1 MVALRIGHVSL
12 IGIDTFTGYRCYTD
26 SLNICASMQYLAK
39 VHTAF
44 SPDSGRLGSGNV
56 HLSSSG
62 TQLQL
67 LAVNTYEH
75 TWELVTPPRII
86 TASKPISINEQ
97 VLVLLELDADNQVV
111 SARDATQWVLKFIS
125 DYLTLGLTPKGL
137 AEERERAEQ
146 WRQSLTLQS
155 QEVRRRALETAA
167 RRDEIQDLEKR
178 LKLEREALESK
189 SGKKE

>member
-1 MVALRIGHVSL
+1 
-12 IGIDTFTGYRCYTD
+12 
-26 SLNICASMQYLAK
+26 MQYLAK
-39 VHTAF
+39 VHTA
-44 SPDSGRLGSGNV
+44 
-56 HLSSSG
+56 SSSSSAHLGGSHLNG

-75 TWELVTPPRII
+75 IWELITPPRMI
-86 TASKPISINEQ
+86 TASKPIAVNEQ
-97 VLVLLELDADNQVV
+97 VLVLLELDADNQII
-111 SARDATQWVLKFIS
+111 SATDATEWVLKFVS

-137 AEERERAEQ
+137 EEELERAEQ

-178 LKLEREALESK
+178 LKLERETLERNI
-189 SGKKE
+189 GKKE